1 MLLALSLSRNMKT
14 VVQHINDG
22 SATYQFHFDDDVKTS
37 LAEYGLKLV
46 LYCAAAKLDMQI
58 VFDFIEDHMK
68 YENDVRPMT
77 DEERQRAKEKAE
89 ANNPYSE
96 NTCVSCGNI
105 AATDFCEFC
114 LREE

>member
-1 MLLALSLSRNMKT
+1 MKIKDT
-14 VVQHINDG
+14 DVIGVEAVEEHEDG

-58 VFDFIEDHMK
+58 VFDFIEDHMR
-68 YENDVRPMT
+68 YEK
-77 DEERQRAKEKAE
+77 DELTEYEFGTTEK
-89 ANNPYSE
+89 PQK
-96 NTCVSCGNI
+96 CVSCGNI